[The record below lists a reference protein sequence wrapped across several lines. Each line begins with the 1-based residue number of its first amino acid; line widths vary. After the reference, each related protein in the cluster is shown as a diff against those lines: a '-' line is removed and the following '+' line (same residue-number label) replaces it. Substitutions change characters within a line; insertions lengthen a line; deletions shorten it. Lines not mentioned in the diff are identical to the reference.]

1 MDDKKG
7 NLTFSF
13 VSIQGKDRLN
23 NTDKLYG
30 ISGEDYAIVTL
41 IDPST
46 GSPWGENFS
55 SLLAGSITDSIKD
68 LLDKTTDKSDITNF
82 EEEIKNLIKEKVL
95 TSATSLP
102 KTTLTT
108 TKEFSIHLAVIIWL
122 NNKIFTLAAGKTSIY
137 KVENH
142 QLKAVYLLMDKPP
155 IKLDATGKIIKFSIS
170 INSFDE
176 TETLSSFIVA
186 SDGFYQFLKNPKI
199 HNLLERVDSP
209 RSVLAKLEEHIKKHL
224 PDDNATVAI
233 VWREVVPEE
242 ELSSTI
248 LETLTTS
255 KNIMALKM
263 GVGKTM
269 PEDYKKTYDKSTVE
283 KLTRTLR
290 NIYESDVGR
299 EILSKDK
306 KGKKSS
312 KLLTSPKEKRDF
324 SLTFAI
330 IIVILFLLLFGGFIY
345 LKYGSTIAN
354 FFGYQQQQQQQDDGQ
369 QTPYQEPKTHEE
381 EEEKE
386 TTTTTTTQ
394 TSTISGA
401 SGAETSTTTEVSG
414 EITETPTETATT
426 GTTSAETATTSKPE
440 ETTTQNLITFK
451 VTTKPS
457 GLRVSLIQTD
467 NKGNQINILNS
478 CKAPCSLTVD
488 ETIENPMFVAMYYGA
503 ICASYPKPQGS
514 GWLARDLK
522 TNVILDCRYIAEE
535 DPERPILIT
544 TNPSNIRVKIF
555 NQEEKEL
562 ISFLS
567 PARIP
572 LLGDLTDKIIV
583 RAYIKGKQCAA
594 YKTTWEELLKLE
606 HIHLVCRD

>member
-7 NLTFSF
+7 KLTFSF

-23 NTDKLYG
+23 NTDKIYG

-68 LLDKTTDKSDITNF
+68 LLDKTTDKSDITTF
-82 EEEIKNLIKEKVL
+82 EEEIKNLIKEKFL
-95 TSATSLP
+95 TAATSLP

-155 IKLDATGKIIKFSIS
+155 IKLDATGKIVKFSIS

-176 TETLSSFIVA
+176 TEKLSSFIAA
-186 SDGFYQFLKNPKI
+186 SDGFYHFLKNPKL

-209 RSVLAKLEEHIKKHL
+209 RSVLAKLEEHIKRHL
-224 PDDNATVAI
+224 PDDNATIAI
-233 VWREVVPEE
+233 VWREVVSEE
-242 ELSSTI
+242 ELPSTI
-248 LETLTTS
+248 IETLTTS
-255 KNIMALKM
+255 RNTTVLQM
-263 GVGKTM
+263 GTSKTM
-269 PEDYKKTYDKSTVE
+269 SEDYKKTYDKSTVE
-283 KLTRTLR
+283 KLTQTLR
-290 NIYESDVGR
+290 NIYASDVGK
-299 EILSKDK
+299 EILSNDK
-306 KGKKSS
+306 KKRKDS
-312 KLLTSPKEKRDF
+312 KLLTSPKEKREI

-330 IIVILFLLLFGGFIY
+330 IILILFLLLFGGGIY
-345 LKYGSTIAN
+345 LKYGSTISN
-354 FFGYQQQQQQQDDGQ
+354 FFGYQQQEQQDNEQ

-394 TSTISGA
+394 TSTTSGT
-401 SGAETSTTTEVSG
+401 SLAETPTTSEVSG
-414 EITETPTETATT
+414 ETTETPTETATT
-426 GTTSAETATTSKPE
+426 GSISSETATTSE
-440 ETTTQNLITFK
+440 QAETTPQNLITFK
-451 VTTKPS
+451 VITKPS

-467 NKGNQINILNS
+467 NRGNQINILSS
-478 CKAPCSLTVD
+478 CKAPCSLTVE
-488 ETIENPMFVAMYYGA
+488 ETTENPMLVAMYYGS
-503 ICASYPKPQGS
+503 ICASYPKPQS
-514 GWLARDLK
+514 TGWLARDIK
-522 TNVILDCRYIAEE
+522 TDVILDCRYIAEK

-572 LLGDLTDKIIV
+572 LLGDPTDKIIV
-583 RAYIKGKQCAA
+583 RAYIEGKQCAA

-606 HIHLVCRD
+606 HIHLVCSN